1 MIFISFRIRFFYL
14 IVVGG
19 ILVGVVVDVVVVG
32 GVALGVVAVAV
43 VGVGVAAVV
52 VFAVAVAV
60 GVYVVAVAVVLGVVD
75 VCVDVDV
82 DAAEYSCIALL
93 SVYTLYEKKRYF
105 SHSLLFFFLVYGF
118 FMTTMLK

>member
-19 ILVGVVVDVVVVG
+19 ILVGVVVDVV
-32 GVALGVVAVAV
+32 VALGVVAVAV

-75 VCVDVDV
+75 VDVDVDV
-82 DAAEYSCIALL
+82 DCAEYSCIALL

-105 SHSLLFFFLVYGF
+105 SHSLLFFFW
-118 FMTTMLK
+118 FMVFL